1 MSVLE
6 MDAYLSRRIIWRA
19 GRVACRAGAERSASF
34 AVSSVSLPQN
44 PAALT
49 CPNARSALTELLA
62 CLREGGGRRGTW
74 MNEKNPH
81 PPTGRQAGRQ
91 AGRTD
96 GAQLFQAFL
105 GGGGR
110 EPAGARGSFFCSFS
124 PSFQP
129 TSLRLLPPTRTPGLP
144 GASSPPPFQTP
155 EKITSCWR
163 RSPRLTATDRS
174 ARAPPVLLGSI
185 TRSAWK

>member
-1 MSVLE
+1 

-96 GAQLFQAFL
+96 RAQLFQAFL

-110 EPAGARGSFFCSFS
+110 EPAGARASFFCSFS

-129 TSLRLLPPTRTPGLP
+129 SFSFLRLGPQDSLELLVRLPFKRR
-144 GASSPPPFQTP
+144 
-155 EKITSCWR
+155 R
-163 RSPRLTATDRS
+163 RSPLAGAARHGSRPRTEVQERLQCFEGALHAAPGNNKTD
-174 ARAPPVLLGSI
+174 
-185 TRSAWK
+185 